1 MLSRF
6 AVVTLCGVFVSSL
19 PAVASHPQG
28 LAGKIIT
35 NSQVSQPDLACS
47 PLPFELL
54 GGQFPMDVSSTDT
67 VTLEMA
73 IIPFRSG
80 STWIGL
86 DGGINDSVTFMN
98 LTFSDGYVAGVPY
111 RRTAWNDV
119 TVTLSPARQEFEV
132 LVNGV
137 HAGPFPYDGC
147 TDGCPRL
154 NSFRISTTEVPG
166 GSIAWVDSIA
176 VVRHSPSGNEAFFVF
191 QANACDYPPYLAG
204 GGIVFALPP
213 PPSRS
218 SD

>member
-6 AVVTLCGVFVSSL
+6 ALVTLCGVFVSSL
-19 PAVASHPQG
+19 PAVASQPQG

-35 NSQVSQPDLACS
+35 NSQVFPPDPGCLPLGIDLA
-47 PLPFELL
+47 
-54 GGQFPMDVSSTDT
+54 GGQFPMDINSADT
-67 VTLEMA
+67 VTLDMA

-80 STWIGL
+80 FTWVGL
-86 DGGINDSVTFMN
+86 DGGISDSVTFMN
-98 LTFSDGYVAGVPY
+98 LIFSDGYVAGIPY
-111 RRTAWNDV
+111 RRNAWNDV

-137 HAGPFPYDGC
+137 HAGPFPYRNC

-154 NSFRISTTEVPG
+154 NGFRINTTEVPG
-166 GSIAWVDSIA
+166 GSIAWVDSIS
-176 VVRHSPSGNEAFFVF
+176 VVRHSPSGNDAFFVF
-191 QANACDYPPYLAG
+191 QANACDYPPYMTG

-213 PPSRS
+213 PQFRS